1 MRLRCTVDADV
12 RGVTHGSGAPRGP
25 LFARLAYL
33 CSNAGSVDAERYRAT
48 HFFSGRPCPPTSMY
62 RGTSVAC
69 APRRC
74 SVAPVC
80 HLSACLSRSRACSLA
95 RLLAAL
101 LLAMLACSL
110 PWPPVLSAPT
120 CYPPL
125 ASCSLLDSPSLLA
138 IYAELLLSNFPTRWL
153 VFARSYARSLNLAE
167 PSLATLVARRSR
179 SGCQYCRY
187 YLLTP
192 AHTHYACN
200 SLRSLL
206 ALAVPIVIHMMDTC

>member
-101 LLAMLACSL
+101 LLAMLAMLACSL

-153 VFARSYARSLNLAE
+153 VFARSSVLARSLVRTLAE
-167 PSLATLVARRSR
+167 PR
-179 SGCQYCRY
+179 
-187 YLLTP
+187 
-192 AHTHYACN
+192 
-200 SLRSLL
+200 
-206 ALAVPIVIHMMDTC
+206 